1 MTRKDAMNAASR
13 HMLEEIER
21 EAAFTSSLTGKR
33 ALDPRVMAAIGKVSR
48 EDFVSPDLKACA
60 YENGPLPIG
69 YGQTISQPYIVA
81 LMTDL
86 LQLEPAHVVLE
97 VGTGSGYQAAVLSQL
112 VKRVY
117 TIERIQALGEATAA
131 RLKTLGYGNV
141 TCRIGN
147 GCKGWPEHAPYDAI
161 MVTAAAAHIPQAL
174 TEQLKPGGRMVIPVG
189 LPYMPQELMLVEK
202 DREGYVH
209 ARDIL
214 GVAFV
219 PLQDEAPIAEEP

>member
-1 MTRKDAMNAASR
+1 MKVTHKR
-13 HMLEEIER
+13 MLEEIEK
-21 EAAFTSSLTGKR
+21 EVAFTSGLIGKR
-33 ALDPRVMAAIGKVSR
+33 ALDPRVMAAIDRVSR

-112 VKRVY
+112 VKQVY

-131 RLKTLGYGNV
+131 NLKTLGYSNV

-147 GCKGWPEHAPYDAI
+147 GCEGWPEHAPYDAI
-161 MVTAAAAHIPQAL
+161 MVTAAATHIPPAL
-174 TEQLKPGGRMVIPVG
+174 IEQLKPGGRLVIPVG
-189 LPYMPQELMLVEK
+189 LPHLPQELMLVEK
-202 DREGYVH
+202 DEQGDIH
-209 ARDIL
+209 TRDIL

-219 PLQDEAPIAEEP
+219 PLQESPPSLDVPGETE